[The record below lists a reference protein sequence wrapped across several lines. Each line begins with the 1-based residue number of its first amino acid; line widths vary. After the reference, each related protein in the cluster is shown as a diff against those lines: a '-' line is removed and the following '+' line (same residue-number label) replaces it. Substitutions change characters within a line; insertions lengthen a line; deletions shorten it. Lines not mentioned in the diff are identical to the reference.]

1 MLVGQSAPLSFVDGN
16 GNPVLVAGVASF
28 EVTPPNVG
36 EVRGGR
42 FYALAQ
48 GSASI
53 MALAKDGTIIA
64 LTGALVTGPVLGL
77 VLGPPV

>member
-16 GNPVLVAGVASF
+16 GNPVILVGVASF
-28 EVTPPNVG
+28 EVMPPNVG
-36 EVRGGR
+36 EVVNGR

-53 MALAKDGTIIA
+53 TARAKDGTIIA
-64 LTGALVTGPVLGL
+64 LTGALVTGPLLGL